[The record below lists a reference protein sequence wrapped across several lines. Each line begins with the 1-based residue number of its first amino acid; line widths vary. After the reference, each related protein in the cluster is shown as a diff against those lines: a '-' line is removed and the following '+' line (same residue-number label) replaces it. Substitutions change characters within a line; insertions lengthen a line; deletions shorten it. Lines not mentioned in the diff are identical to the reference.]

1 MRRICIDV
9 VAEQNFY
16 IIIFIMKKKPSNKLR
31 TGD

>member
-9 VAEQNFY
+9 VAEQNFN
-16 IIIFIMKKKPSNKLR
+16 INLFIMKKPGKKLR

>member
-9 VAEQNFY
+9 VAEQNFN
-16 IIIFIMKKKPSNKLR
+16 INLFIMNKPGKKLR